1 MAIQGQHS
9 GILNQ
14 VLKHAS
20 FKKTFASQKKE
31 KEKRKGSMG
40 KGGAHKLHKNSKHLW
55 ENKIVIENISLKASN
70 RYMILG
76 KVYSLYTK
84 NE

>member
-20 FKKTFASQKKE
+20 FKKTFASQKK
-31 KEKRKGSMG
+31 KKGFMG
-40 KGGAHKLHKNSKHLW
+40 KGGAHS
-55 ENKIVIENISLKASN
+55 
-70 RYMILG
+70 
-76 KVYSLYTK
+76 YTK
-84 NE
+84 IASIFGKTK